1 MRSNALLKTLLTTTT
16 MCAALDL
23 YTSLESLVAKPYYK
37 LEQSVASKQIPALS
51 TAEAPLKKLA
61 DGPGATFD
69 HGPWDA
75 LLKTHVKNGRVDYD
89 GLQADKS
96 KFDAYVASLA
106 QADVAKLSPKEN
118 FAFHCNAYNALC
130 IGKILDEKPA
140 KSILDLSTK
149 QQTVWDSRAGIIGGE
164 AVSLNNIE
172 HNKLRL
178 VFAEPRVHACLV
190 CASASCPDL
199 APYAF
204 TGKELDDQLADRTRT
219 WLANPTKGFAS
230 ERNGAVARLSR
241 IFLWFEADF
250 VDSLA
255 FARANGASF
264 DGAPAVRYFEY
275 DWSLNKS

>member
-1 MRSNALLKTLLTTTT
+1 
-16 MCAALDL
+16 MCIRD
-23 YTSLESLVAKPYYK
+23 
-37 LEQSVASKQIPALS
+37 
-51 TAEAPLKKLA
+51 
-61 DGPGATFD
+61 
-69 HGPWDA
+69 
-75 LLKTHVKNGRVDYD
+75 R
-89 GLQADKS
+89 
-96 KFDAYVASLA
+96 
-106 QADVAKLSPKEN
+106 
-118 FAFHCNAYNALC
+118 C
-130 IGKILDEKPA
+130 IGKILDEKPD

-164 AVSLNNIE
+164 AVSLNDVE
-172 HNKLRL
+172 HKRLRL

-204 TGKELDDQLADRTRT
+204 TGKELDAQLADRTRT

-250 VDSLA
+250 GDALA
-255 FARANGASF
+255 FAHANGAAV